1 MPAPRVKLLGSA
13 GSFAGISILLGSPLA
28 GAFLLMEASA
38 LGGPQLGVMLVPG
51 LPLVAGIAMGI
62 GAMAVVMLTLP
73 LTAVLLATLL
83 LGSDGLAV
91 MPLVIVTVIVVY
103 VAAARIAPR
112 PGAQPTGG
120 GQSDSGAHPDRASQA

>member
-13 GSFAGISILLGSPLA
+13 GSFAGISILLESPLA

-38 LGGPQLGVMLVPG
+38 LGGPQL
-51 LPLVAGIAMGI
+51 
-62 GAMAVVMLTLP
+62 
-73 LTAVLLATLL
+73 
-83 LGSDGLAV
+83 
-91 MPLVIVTVIVVY
+91 PLVIVTVIVAY